1 MRSKCVGGGGKY
13 DMTFGVVRSGWYW
26 AGGRGGGVFMMFFHR
41 MACVFLRIRATRIH
55 DFHGAA

>member
-1 MRSKCVGGGGKY
+1 
-13 DMTFGVVRSGWYW
+13 MTFGVVRSGWYW